1 LAIKYLDAKRIRG
14 TATERTALSGATAPP
29 QTSWKEIG
37 RSTLTQAGNVLD
49 TGTITAKDNL
59 MILVIGYKSGS
70 ASTEEL
76 QFNADDDDH
85 YSERHA
91 ENQTSLGSNVDRAFI
106 ELSIS
111 GSADEFTVLYVRNIA
126 GREKLVTG
134 HTVTNNA
141 AGTGSGT
148 APKRWEIVGK
158 WASDPLSERIT
169 RVQVTNPYS
178 GNLAVDSELIVLGCD
193 DDEADSGTNF
203 WQELLDTEL
212 TTNSTGNAFTT
223 DTFATKKYLM
233 MEFFINAST
242 DGTYQFGTGG
252 TIDGGSNYS
261 VRWGNNGASDQTI
274 DGYSAFL
281 FPSPVVLTNIYII
294 NKSDKEKLCMQ
305 DGTAIQSAGAG
316 SPPNRQEFFGK
327 WVNTSGQINI
337 MKFLKGTVTFYT
349 GTRIRVWGH
358 D

>member
-1 LAIKYLDAKRIRG
+1 MTIKYLDAKRIRG

-37 RSTLTQAGNVLD
+37 RSTLTSAGDVLD
-49 TGTITAKDNL
+49 SGTITAKDNL

-70 ASTEEL
+70 ASTEKL
-76 QFNADDDDH
+76 QFNADTGSN

-91 ENQTSLGSNVDRAFI
+91 ENQTALGTNTSQDHI

-111 GSADEFTVLYVRNIA
+111 GSADEFTVLQVRNIA

-134 HTVTNNA
+134 HTVSNNA

-158 WASDPLSERIT
+158 WANTSNQIT
-169 RVQVTNPYS
+169 RVQVTNPY
-178 GNLAVDSELIVLGCD
+178 GGDLDTGSELIVLGCD

-242 DGTYQFGTGG
+242 DPTYQFGTGG

-337 MKFLKGTVTFYT
+337 MKFLKGSVTFYT